1 MDSIDLMEVTIR
13 NEIARNMTHSSYNA
27 RKSLHA
33 LKDLMHKHSRW
44 QEQQRAALAE
54 ENKRLIEEN
63 KRLKQE
69 NHQLLK
75 WKQSV
80 TISEK
85 LFRQMRHSSHCSDD
99 HQQSDPNET
108 KTNDSEYSSDAT
120 YRYDAERDANEMS
133 KSNQESNECH
143 QQLIRFEESRT
154 GNMSDFIME
163 CFENARA
170 PRSPSLNLSDQSAQI
185 YPPANNA
192 SDDSDEC
199 KWAPVPCNYI
209 CFHCGLHGHHWIM
222 DCPRSHAIDEPK
234 LPNWEPQRHRGRCQ
248 SPSGTVSIVIHT
260 TVQKHSILSHRLC
273 F

>member
-1 MDSIDLMEVTIR
+1 MDLMEVTIR
-13 NEIARNMTHSSYNA
+13 NEIARNMTHSSYNV
-27 RKSLHA
+27 RKGLHA

-54 ENKRLIEEN
+54 ENKRLVEEN

-69 NHQLLK
+69 NHQLYVR
-75 WKQSV
+75 WKQS
-80 TISEK
+80 IDMERELKSIY
-85 LFRQMRHSSHCSDD
+85 SDD

-108 KTNDSEYSSDAT
+108 KTNDSEYSADAT
-120 YRYDAERDANEMS
+120 YRYDAERDADAISE
-133 KSNQESNECH
+133 SNQESNECH

-163 CFENARA
+163 CFENARTH
-170 PRSPSLNLSDQSAQI
+170 SPSLNLSDESAQI

-192 SDDSDEC
+192 SDESDEC

-222 DCPRSHAIDEPK
+222 DCPRSHAIDEP
-234 LPNWEPQRHRGRCQ
+234 NWKPQRHRDRCQ
-248 SPSGTVSIVIHT
+248 SPSGTVSNVIRT
-260 TVQKHSILSHRLC
+260 TVQKHSILCNNHRAIVR
-273 F
+273 